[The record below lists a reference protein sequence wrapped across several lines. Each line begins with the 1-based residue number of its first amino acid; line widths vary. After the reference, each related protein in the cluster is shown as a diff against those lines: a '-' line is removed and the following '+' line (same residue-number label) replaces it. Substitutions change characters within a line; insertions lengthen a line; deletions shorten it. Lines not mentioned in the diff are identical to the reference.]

1 MIQINGL
8 SKRFDENTDLHFNDL
23 KFEDG
28 MSYAILGPSGCGK
41 STLLNMISGIIKPD
55 SGDIV
60 VTNSNNKEPINVT
73 NLSQKQRDD
82 FRFNNIGYI
91 FQDYKLIEDFSV
103 IDNIELLN
111 LNGKKYNKKE
121 IESILE
127 RVKLLHKKKQKVKTL
142 SGGEKQR
149 VAIARALIK
158 KSDIVLADE
167 PTESLNETLS
177 HEIVELLIKLSKEDK
192 KTVIMVT
199 HDTSLTKYFDK
210 TIVISDILAKEG
222 ADNV

>member
-1 MIQINGL
+1 MINIKGL
-8 SKRFDENTDLHFNDL
+8 AKKFDENTDLRFKDL
-23 KFEDG
+23 SFEDG
-28 MSYAILGPSGCGK
+28 KSYAILGPSGCGK

-55 SGDIV
+55 CGEIV
-60 VTNSNNKEPINVT
+60 VTHKDKEPINVT
-73 NLSQKQRDD
+73 TLSQKQRDD
-82 FRFNNIGYI
+82 FRFDNIGYI
-91 FQDYKLIEDFSV
+91 FQDYKLIEDISV

-111 LNGKKYNKKE
+111 LNGKKYNKPE
-121 IESILE
+121 IEKMLD

-177 HEIVELLIKLSKEDK
+177 HEIVELMTRLSKEDG

-199 HDTSLTKYFDK
+199 HDTTLTKYFDE
-210 TIVISDILAKEG
+210 TINISDALEKEG
-222 ADNV
+222 TNNV